1 MKIQDLKPKANEYF
15 TITYDYMIGTMELGV
30 IKGGKDFLGRLIN
43 ALNLELE
50 EQFSEEDAKIT
61 EKDIH
66 DLSVSSSIYTFDVR
80 LEPDD
85 YYQIVLT
92 PVTVY

>member
-43 ALNLELE
+43 ALNIELVD
-50 EQFSEEDAKIT
+50 QINNPNAPIT
-61 EKDIH
+61 EKMIH

-85 YYQIVLT
+85 YFNIVLT
-92 PVTVY
+92 PVTLY

>member
-15 TITYDYMIGTMELGV
+15 TITYDYMVGRMELGV
-30 IKGGKDFLGRLIN
+30 IKGGKGFLGRLLG
-43 ALNLELE
+43 ALTEELNS
-50 EQFSEEDAKIT
+50 QFDDRDYELT

-66 DLSVSSSIYTFDVR
+66 DLSVSSFIYTFEVR

-92 PVTVY
+92 PVTIY